1 MFFSQFAVNSK
12 QGMRMESTIVIVTV
26 AAFRLGM
33 LIDYSVVKETKTEG
47 QKIVL
52 IFFFYV
58 EMLRYGKNVKVNFCK
73 IQ

>member
-1 MFFSQFAVNSK
+1 
-12 QGMRMESTIVIVTV
+12 MESTIVIATV

-52 IFFFYV
+52 IYFFYK
-58 EMLRYGKNVKVNFCK
+58 EMQRYGKNVTEVNFCK
-73 IQ
+73 I